1 MVVVDSSVWIDY
13 LRDLWTP
20 QTVLLEGLLAT
31 ARVIT
36 ADLVAAEVLQG
47 VPTEKAAA
55 LTLDRLRLGAP
66 LAVGGMEIA
75 FEAARNYRR
84 LRALG
89 ITPRKTI
96 DTLIATRCIAD
107 GLPLLFSDRD
117 FQPFVDHLGLID
129 AMTIA

>member
-13 LRDLWTP
+13 LRDISTP
-20 QTVLLEGLLAT
+20 QTIFLDDLLAT

-36 ADLVAAEVLQG
+36 ADLVAAKVLQG
-47 VPTEKAAA
+47 VSTEKAAA

-66 LAVGGMEIA
+66 LAIGGTEVA

-89 ITPRKTI
+89 LTPRKTI

-129 AMTIA
+129 AMAIA

>member
-13 LRDLWTP
+13 VRDLSTP
-20 QTVLLEGLLAT
+20 QTILLDDLLAT
-31 ARVIT
+31 TRVIT

-47 VPTEKAAA
+47 VSTEKAAA
-55 LTLDRLRLGAP
+55 VTLDRLRLGAA

-129 AMTIA
+129 AMAIA